1 MVAIGSASVVAVPN
15 SPKRTRSRRF
25 SSSEPGGHPL
35 SSYPGKKDGRRHEIH
50 GLIGL
55 GTSLSLLVD
64 SNARKEKETKNGVIG
79 FLCCSNWNIGVDP
92 IAG

>member
-55 GTSLSLLVD
+55 GTSLSYKAGKLLHKQD
-64 SNARKEKETKNGVIG
+64 CQCFAL